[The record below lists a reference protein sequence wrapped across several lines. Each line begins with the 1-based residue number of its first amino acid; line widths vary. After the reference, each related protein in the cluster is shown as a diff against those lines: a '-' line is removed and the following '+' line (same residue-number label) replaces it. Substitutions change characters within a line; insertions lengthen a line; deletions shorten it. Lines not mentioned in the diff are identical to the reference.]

1 MSLTSMEVKIILA
14 VVILARL
21 FEGIGAN
28 LFHRASDDPL
38 KEWSLSVYR
47 TIPIKEST
55 SLMQKCAICTSDAS
69 CSGFTSKDLNLLLFD
84 LNGNSSLS
92 QLAGVYVNLGKQTI
106 DYCTLRF
113 ILTNLQQHSY
123 SMIIYIFISFGD
135 LSQFLPT
142 KFTDPS

>member
-84 LNGNSSLS
+84 FNGNSSSS
-92 QLAGVYVNLGKQTI
+92 QLAGVYVNLGNQQVSILPKVFYI
-106 DYCTLRF
+106 ERLDINSKLDRRF
-113 ILTNLQQHSY
+113 NQIAELL
-123 SMIIYIFISFGD
+123 
-135 LSQFLPT
+135 
-142 KFTDPS
+142 